1 MEVPLPVEEDEDD
14 DEIVSGTEDFAAT
27 VQAFGYDEDDL
38 EEDWDE
44 NMDLAEAEVTE
55 AQSRLD
61 AMDVDL
67 DAMTEEELEAWENSV
82 TPTLQATKD
91 AFGGQDIDDI
101 IAAKGDVQALKDDG
115 SELSAS
121 DAGIRERLYE
131 LTGEEGVMPGEKV
144 RVEIGLTDSGLAGNE
159 IEEATADFS
168 FEDSEPLPGA
178 TETADQHDD
187 ELTPKRAK
195 PKRRR
200 SPTRRRATEAEA
212 APATAE
218 CGACGAEIP
227 ADATSCSVCGATFE

>member
-1 MEVPLPVEEDEDD
+1 MK
-14 DEIVSGTEDFAAT
+14 
-27 VQAFGYDEDDL
+27 AFGYDEDDL

-55 AQSRLD
+55 AQGRLD

-82 TPTLQATKD
+82 TPTLQSTKD
-91 AFGGQDIDDI
+91 AFSGQDIDDI
-101 IAAKGDVQALKDDG
+101 IAATGDVQALKDDG

-121 DAGIRERLYE
+121 DADIRERLYE
-131 LTGEEGVMPGEKV
+131 LTGEEGVLPGEKV
-144 RVEIGLTDSGLAGNE
+144 RVDIGLTDSGLAGNE

-178 TETADQHDD
+178 AGDAHQPDD

-218 CGACGAEIP
+218 CGAWGAVIP
-227 ADATSCSVCGATFE
+227 AEASSCSVCGGTFV